1 MSFETEKPGRVHT
14 EKLRETD
21 GRHWNWPF
29 WFSPTDGWPPNGG
42 GRPFSHSAPSFRGIK
57 RPFPFSI
64 ATIPGQVPVSCVVE
78 SAPVGRHGYNCRL
91 VGKNGRRNSMSCLRH
106 PMSFLFLF
114 DLSSTSETLAHAS
127 CFFFLNFLLYFAHP
141 PSGFRTREGTDP
153 VAARRHKVRAF

>member
-1 MSFETEKPGRVHT
+1 MV
-14 EKLRETD
+14 
-21 GRHWNWPF
+21 
-29 WFSPTDGWPPNGG
+29 FSNGTGWPPNGG

-127 CFFFLNFLLYFAHP
+127 CFFFFKFFTLLCASAVRIP
-141 PSGFRTREGTDP
+141 DTGRDGPSGCEATQGQGVLTCWDLVEW
-153 VAARRHKVRAF
+153 AIYC